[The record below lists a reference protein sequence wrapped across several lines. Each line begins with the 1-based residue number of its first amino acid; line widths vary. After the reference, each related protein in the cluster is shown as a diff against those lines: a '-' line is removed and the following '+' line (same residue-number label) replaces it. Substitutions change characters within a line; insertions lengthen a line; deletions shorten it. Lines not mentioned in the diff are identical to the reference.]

1 MALPPA
7 PPLGR
12 VVAVNSSA
20 LAGPLQSV
28 QDARVV
34 SGRDESIQRLRGCYE
49 RIHARLWRA
58 VFAWSGSRDVTDD
71 AVAEALAQAVRRGS
85 EIRDVDAWVW
95 RAAFRLAAGELKR
108 RQLRPVPVANVDDRT
123 VEEPGPDE
131 RLDIER
137 ALATLSDQQR
147 ACVVLRDVAGLSA
160 PEAAGVLATTAGT
173 VRVQAMRGRRR
184 LRELLE
190 VRDA

>member
-1 MALPPA
+1 ML
-7 PPLGR
+7 LT
-12 VVAVNSSA
+12 VNSSA
-20 LAGPLQSV
+20 LAGALHGV
-28 QDARVV
+28 QDARVG
-34 SGRDESIQRLRGCYE
+34 SGGDESTQRLGECYE

-58 VFAWSGSRDVTDD
+58 VFAWSGSRDVTDE

-95 RAAFRLAAGELKR
+95 RAAFRIAAGELKR
-108 RQLRPVPVANVDDRT
+108 RPLRPAPMANVDDRT
-123 VEEPGPDE
+123 AEDPPPDD

-137 ALATLSDQQR
+137 ALATLSGQQR
-147 ACVVLRDVAGLSA
+147 ACVVLRDVAELSA
-160 PEAAGVLATTAGT
+160 PEAAAVLGTTAAT

>member
-1 MALPPA
+1 M
-7 PPLGR
+7 
-12 VVAVNSSA
+12 
-20 LAGPLQSV
+20 
-28 QDARVV
+28 
-34 SGRDESIQRLRGCYE
+34 
-49 RIHARLWRA
+49 
-58 VFAWSGSRDVTDD
+58 
-71 AVAEALAQAVRRGS
+71 
-85 EIRDVDAWVW
+85 W

-108 RQLRPVPVANVDDRT
+108 RQLRPVPVANVDDRAM
-123 VEEPGPDE
+123 EELGPDE
-131 RLDIER
+131 RVDIER

-160 PEAAGVLATTAGT
+160 PEAARVLATTAGT

>member
-1 MALPPA
+1 MP
-7 PPLGR
+7 G
-12 VVAVNSSA
+12 
-20 LAGPLQSV
+20 
-28 QDARVV
+28 VV

-58 VFAWSGSRDVTDD
+58 VFVWSGSRDVTDD

-85 EIRDVDAWVW
+85 EIRDVDAWVG

-108 RQLRPVPVANVDDRT
+108 RQLRPVPIANVDDRAME
-123 VEEPGPDE
+123 VLGPDE

-147 ACVVLRDVAGLSA
+147 ACVVLRVAGLSA
-160 PEAAGVLATTAGT
+160 PEVAGVLATAGN
-173 VRVQAMRGRRR
+173 REGPDHARAP